1 MNNIL
6 YVIGD
11 CPVDKGENHD
21 VREKIIVESK
31 FLSREER
38 MGCSDQAE
46 GLGFRLHQFNLMYHA
61 ILYLSMHPYVL
72 NLVPIYLNIFL
83 V

>member
-46 GLGFRLHQFNLMYHA
+46 GLALDYINL
-61 ILYLSMHPYVL
+61 I
-72 NLVPIYLNIFL
+72 
-83 V
+83 